1 MIRKKLIYYFFCII
15 TISTATSCVNN
26 SKSMDTGLEFDLDS
40 AFSEWEENTNSII
53 AQIHPFDSS
62 FVYPPACEGVQ
73 QCDEKS
79 YLKQEIFQTREN
91 TMRSVLPFLI
101 NTTDSILVEEN
112 YLLNKKIIN
121 VYCYGKVYSYLIDRK
136 THLACKTSIKPAS
149 FAEAVN
155 SVAKGY
161 YYSADTTQ
169 ISDLTCHTLITKLND
184 RLIFD
189 VLALTINDIICDS
202 ANPSSVDK

>member
-1 MIRKKLIYYFFCII
+1 MISIAI
-15 TISTATSCVNN
+15 SCVNN
-26 SKSMDTGLEFDLDS
+26 NKSMDTGLEFDLDS

-62 FVYPPACEGVQ
+62 LFYPPACEGVQ

-79 YLKQEIFQTREN
+79 YLKQEVFQTREN
-91 TMRSVLPFLI
+91 TMRSVLPVLI

-112 YLLNKKIIN
+112 YLLSKKIIN
-121 VYCYGKVYSYLIDRK
+121 VYCDGKVYSYLIDRK
-136 THLACKTSIKPAS
+136 TNLACKTSIKPAG

-155 SVAKGY
+155 IVAKGY

-202 ANPSSVDK
+202 ENPSSVDK